1 MNDTWIQFIIY
12 LVLAE
17 VVQLNNLSID
27 DSVQEKKL
35 IWTFEIWVTI
45 WLKTVHKRIGVD
57 KKDSVDC
64 RCDVCFIQFV
74 VACL

>member
-27 DSVQEKKL
+27 DSVQEKKINL
-35 IWTFEIWVTI
+35 NVWNLGNYLTENSPQ
-45 WLKTVHKRIGVD
+45 
-57 KKDSVDC
+57 KDRSW
-64 RCDVCFIQFV
+64 
-74 VACL
+74 